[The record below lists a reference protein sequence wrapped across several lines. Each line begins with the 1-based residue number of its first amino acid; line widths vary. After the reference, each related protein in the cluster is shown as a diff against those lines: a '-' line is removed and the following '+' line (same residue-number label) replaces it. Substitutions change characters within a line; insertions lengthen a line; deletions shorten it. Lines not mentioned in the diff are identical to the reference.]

1 MYTILLISDNK
12 QFRTI
17 APKFITHFNK
27 DCVTNVFTDIQ
38 SGIRS
43 ILEDGAPDVI
53 ILDNGKDYL
62 ALNDID
68 VLDRHGIL
76 IPVIMVSDNTK
87 TEFLT
92 GVMDR
97 HIEGLV
103 LKGKRDPMAI
113 FEELVSKITIAV
125 ERSRKENERR
135 IDEKRMKALINISKM
150 GGQSFP
156 KIVEYA
162 LETAIEL
169 TGSEAGYVATYDK
182 PSHILR
188 IISWSKTALESCK
201 VRTIP
206 LEFDLFKT
214 GVWGEPILQNK
225 TIIINDYENDNKAMK
240 KGLPPGHMP
249 LHRLLMV
256 PLHIDGNLKGT
267 AGVCNKKEEYTW
279 FDEVQVS
286 HLMNDLISIYEH
298 FQLTRNLAFE
308 TNVAMELLDA
318 GIFGSMFVTNDMNIV
333 NMNKIA
339 TDIVQCRKP
348 SLRDPIP
355 LDSIDNAISV
365 QIHKMI
371 NSAQMDNNVHRESL
385 SNPGMTPYDV
395 FISPRTDGFVVVFIN
410 MEEIVIRDNAINRA
424 MEHIRIIEGPVQKSM
439 DKINRH
445 IQTIDASNL
454 SEIQAQSIMKMNDAI
469 TFIKDYRDVGIE
481 RHVWIDVT
489 DAFNKAIGSSGANGV
504 EFNVKTDRVKILADP
519 KFISI
524 FTNLLSN
531 SINHGKNVTRI
542 DLDYRISGGVLT
554 LIYSDDGVGIS
565 NDMRGKLHQLVNEG
579 KYGMFLIYNI
589 ISASELKISNP
600 QTPNGT
606 VFEIEIPP
614 NRYSLE

>member
-1 MYTILLISDNK
+1 M
-12 QFRTI
+12 
-17 APKFITHFNK
+17 
-27 DCVTNVFTDIQ
+27 
-38 SGIRS
+38 
-43 ILEDGAPDVI
+43 I

-92 GVMDR
+92 GAMDR

-240 KGLPPGHMP
+240 KRITSGTHAPSQTSHGSTP
-249 LHRLLMV
+249 HR
-256 PLHIDGNLKGT
+256 
-267 AGVCNKKEEYTW
+267 
-279 FDEVQVS
+279 
-286 HLMNDLISIYEH
+286 
-298 FQLTRNLAFE
+298 
-308 TNVAMELLDA
+308 
-318 GIFGSMFVTNDMNIV
+318 
-333 NMNKIA
+333 
-339 TDIVQCRKP
+339 RKP
-348 SLRDPIP
+348 QR
-355 LDSIDNAISV
+355 
-365 QIHKMI
+365 
-371 NSAQMDNNVHRESL
+371 
-385 SNPGMTPYDV
+385 
-395 FISPRTDGFVVVFIN
+395 
-410 MEEIVIRDNAINRA
+410 NRW
-424 MEHIRIIEGPVQKSM
+424 R
-439 DKINRH
+439 
-445 IQTIDASNL
+445 L
-454 SEIQAQSIMKMNDAI
+454 
-469 TFIKDYRDVGIE
+469 
-481 RHVWIDVT
+481 
-489 DAFNKAIGSSGANGV
+489 
-504 EFNVKTDRVKILADP
+504 
-519 KFISI
+519 
-524 FTNLLSN
+524 
-531 SINHGKNVTRI
+531 
-542 DLDYRISGGVLT
+542 
-554 LIYSDDGVGIS
+554 
-565 NDMRGKLHQLVNEG
+565 
-579 KYGMFLIYNI
+579 
-589 ISASELKISNP
+589 
-600 QTPNGT
+600 
-606 VFEIEIPP
+606 
-614 NRYSLE
+614 

>member
-92 GVMDR
+92 GAMDR

-201 VRTIP
+201 VITIP

-308 TNVAMELLDA
+308 TNVAIELLDA

-531 SINHGKNVTRI
+531 SINHGKNVTHI

-565 NDMRGKLHQLVNEG
+565 NDVREKLHQLVNEG